1 MRSCRQ
7 TIKKTSQK
15 KRSNEIKKPTKPLEI
30 LPKKRSNLLD
40 RQQCS
45 SVSCPRIFQ
54 IELAA
59 QPLHPILLE
68 YGGEEEQVLLCVTS
82 ATKYNHVGVHACKRK
97 QNYNINHMQYWQK
110 LNKSINHKPDIKIN
124 SNRTIGFLII
134 KTSKQDPTWLYFDK
148 LFYLYFLIIVIYS
161 VIARTKRMKCQNKT
175 RAIVRT
181 SLYVIPNNK
190 CGVRTNQNKGQ
201 THIII
206 CRTRYYY
213 T

>member
-45 SVSCPRIFQ
+45 SVSRPRIFQ

-68 YGGEEEQVLLCVTS
+68 YEGGGEEEPKKINQSKPGEEQVLLCVTS

-97 QNYNINHMQYWQK
+97 QN
-110 LNKSINHKPDIKIN
+110 
-124 SNRTIGFLII
+124 
-134 KTSKQDPTWLYFDK
+134 
-148 LFYLYFLIIVIYS
+148 
-161 VIARTKRMKCQNKT
+161 
-175 RAIVRT
+175 
-181 SLYVIPNNK
+181 
-190 CGVRTNQNKGQ
+190 
-201 THIII
+201 
-206 CRTRYYY
+206 
-213 T
+213 